1 MINGNVGFS
10 NPSVDRHIIMKQV
23 SQTIDNDA
31 KREIDQEISQLVARI
46 RQQQVQ
52 MEQLDLEITS
62 LKEQLGKLLRQRGE
76 NWSDDSGYARL
87 VTESVRTFYDTD
99 NLDELILTD
108 PLHYGWLRD
117 YRRQSIVPP
126 RIQVR

>member
-1 MINGNVGFS
+1 MIKGKVGLS
-10 NPSVDRHIIMKQV
+10 IQSADRHTIMKQV
-23 SQTIDNDA
+23 SQPIDNDDNS
-31 KREIDQEISQLVARI
+31 EIDQEISQLVARI
-46 RQQQVQ
+46 RQQQAQ
-52 MEQLDLEITS
+52 MEQLDLEVTP
-62 LKEQLGKLLRQRGE
+62 LKERLGKLLRQRGE

-87 VTESVRTFYDTD
+87 VTESVRTYYDTH

-117 YRRQSIVPP
+117 YRRQSIVPQ